1 MCHFDDKFPPM
12 KILFLALLWISA
24 AIARPLPPL
33 NGPLIKSDESLSWK
47 WEEAEVA
54 TVVVFLSAICPC
66 SDSHVPYLKK
76 LKEEY
81 PKISFIGIHSNTDED
96 AKSTLE
102 YFSEKQMN
110 FKVLQDQKSHLADLF
125 GANRTPN
132 AYLVSKSGE
141 ILFQGGVTSSSSA
154 ARAKEFHLAEAL
166 KNVMNGE
173 EVKNKKSRTLGCQ
186 ITRD

>member
-1 MCHFDDKFPPM
+1 MCHFGDKFSPM
-12 KILFLALLWISA
+12 KILFLALLWIGA
-24 AIARPLPPL
+24 AIAKPLPPL
-33 NGPLIKSDESLSWK
+33 NGPLIKSDETLSWK
-47 WEEAEVA
+47 WDEAEVA
-54 TVVVFLSAICPC
+54 TAVVFLSAICPC

-76 LKEEY
+76 LKEEF
-81 PKISFIGIHSNTDED
+81 PKINFIGVHSNTDED

-110 FKVLQDQKSHLADLF
+110 FKVLQDQKSQLADLF

-132 AYLVSKSGE
+132 AFLVSKTGE
-141 ILFQGGVTSSSSA
+141 IIYQGGVTGSSSV
-154 ARAKEFHLAEAL
+154 ARADAFYLAEAI

-173 EVKNKKSRTLGCQ
+173 EVKNNKTRTLGCQ